1 MEGSKGWKK
10 EQLGFLK
17 GMPWLALG
25 LALVLLV
32 WNGLGS
38 NGGAMASPG
47 EGSRTL
53 TVTGQG
59 SVAVE
64 TSIAVIRLG
73 VVIQGDTAQ
82 SVQQQLAERSERLV
96 NRLKELQVSALQ
108 TTGISLYPQYDYQ
121 QSPPRLSGVQGQN
134 SLQFEVPIARAGQV
148 LDEAV
153 AAGATQV
160 ESVSFRADE
169 ATLLQ
174 ARSRA
179 LRQAVEDAQRQAND
193 VLRALNLSSRSV
205 ERIQIHSE
213 GYIAPPVPLAGMGGA
228 EYARLQAASTPV
240 EGGQQTVRAQV
251 TLEIR
256 F

>member
-1 MEGSKGWKK
+1 MRGWRSWQEGS
-10 EQLGFLK
+10 LK
-17 GMPWLALG
+17 RALWLILG
-25 LALVLLV
+25 LALALLA
-32 WNGLGS
+32 WNGIGS
-38 NGGAMASPG
+38 PREAMASPS
-47 EGSRTL
+47 EGSRIL

-59 SVAVE
+59 SVSVE
-64 TSIAVIRLG
+64 NSLALIRLG
-73 VVIQGDTAQ
+73 VVIQGNSAQ
-82 SVQQQLAERSERLV
+82 AVQQQVAERSERLV

-121 QSPPRLSGVQGQN
+121 QSPPRLTGVQGQN

-153 AAGATQV
+153 SAGATQV

-179 LRQAVEDAQRQAND
+179 LRQAVEDAQRQAQE
-193 VLRALNLSSRSV
+193 VLGVLNLSSRSV
-205 ERIQIHSE
+205 ERIQIHSD
-213 GYIAPPVPLAGMGGA
+213 GYFLPPPAPLNVRTD
-228 EYARLQAASTPV
+228 YARLEAATTPV

-256 F
+256 Y

>member
-17 GMPWLALG
+17 WMPWLALG

-47 EGSRTL
+47 EGPRTL
-53 TVTGQG
+53 TATGQG

-73 VVIQGDTAQ
+73 VVIQGETAQ
-82 SVQQQLAERSERLV
+82 SVQQQVAERSERLV

-121 QSPPRLSGVQGQN
+121 QSPPRLTGVQGQN

-179 LRQAVEDAQRQAND
+179 LTQAVEDAQRQASD
-193 VLRALNLSSRSV
+193 VLRALNLSIRSV
-205 ERIQIHSE
+205 ERIQIHSD
-213 GYIAPPVPLAGMGGA
+213 GYVAPPPISF
-228 EYARLQAASTPV
+228 ARADSVRLEAASTPV

-256 F
+256 Y